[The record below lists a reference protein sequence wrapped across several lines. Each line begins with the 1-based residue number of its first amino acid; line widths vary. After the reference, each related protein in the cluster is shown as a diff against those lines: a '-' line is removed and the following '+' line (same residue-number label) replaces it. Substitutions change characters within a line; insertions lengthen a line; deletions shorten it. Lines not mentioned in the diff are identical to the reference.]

1 MAEQPMRA
9 KASVPNSVFVTL
21 GTEVHKQMFQS
32 GGQSDANSQCLVPE
46 QTWHSF
52 CNNLVE
58 VIGVWGFKLKSVPFS
73 RSNPTNES
81 PVDQATREK
90 MGVAT
95 IDGPVDC
102 PPDLIA
108 ILKANTRCLVSWRYG
123 THTRKKTYF
132 QLLRPCSSARCR

>member
-1 MAEQPMRA
+1 MKR
-9 KASVPNSVFVTL
+9 
-21 GTEVHKQMFQS
+21 
-32 GGQSDANSQCLVPE
+32 SDR
-46 QTWHSF
+46 
-52 CNNLVE
+52 
-58 VIGVWGFKLKSVPFS
+58 LKSVLFS

-81 PVDQATREK
+81 PVDQATRGK

-102 PPDLIA
+102 PPDLFA

-132 QLLRPCSSARCR
+132 QLLMPCSSARCR